1 MTDAADQKAD
11 VGTIAVKKQPS
22 ERVPR
27 VSCVICGTPFATE
40 KQVRRVHEK
49 LHFSAQLAA
58 TCPGCRGTKF
68 RGAMEKVL
76 GSQK

>member
-1 MTDAADQKAD
+1 MTDVGEQKAD
-11 VGTIAVKKQPS
+11 VGTITVKKPS

-27 VSCVICGTPFATE
+27 VSCLVCGTPFATE

-49 LHFSAQLAA
+49 LHFSEQLAA

-68 RGAMEKVL
+68 RGAMGEVL

>member
-1 MTDAADQKAD
+1 MTDVVNQEKD
-11 VGTIAVKKQPS
+11 VGSVTAKKPS

-27 VSCVICGTPFATE
+27 VNCLICGAPFATE

-49 LHFSAQLAA
+49 LHFSKQLAA
-58 TCPGCRGTKF
+58 TCPGCRGVEF

-76 GSQK
+76 SSQK